1 MKIRKSKKRGRTN
14 HGWLYSQHSF
24 SFGHYSDPEWTG
36 VSALR
41 VINEDIIA
49 PSKGFGLHSHQDVE
63 ILTYVLQGELLH
75 KDSLGN
81 VQRLRAGEVQRMTA
95 GTGIEHSE
103 FNASA
108 SDPLH
113 FLQIWIQPNQ
123 LDLTPSYEDKM
134 FTDAQKYHQW
144 CLLAADDTQ
153 EGALKIHQDVA
164 LYSSKLT
171 ERNQLNY
178 ALKKGRK
185 AYLHVVEGAVKLNK
199 QILRTGDA
207 ALIEDGEAIQIDA
220 LHATELLLFD
230 LPSA

>member
-24 SFGHYSDPEWTG
+24 SFGHYSDPEWVG

-49 PSKGFGLHSHQDVE
+49 PGKGFGLHSHQDIE

-81 VQRLRAGEVQRMTA
+81 VQRLRTGEVQRMTA

-103 FNASA
+103 VNASV

-113 FLQIWIQPNQ
+113 LLQIWIQPNQ

-144 CLLAADDTQ
+144 CLLATDDTQ
-153 EGALKIHQDVA
+153 EGTLKIHQDMA
-164 LYSSKLT
+164 LYSSKLA
-171 ERNQLNY
+171 ERKQLNY
-178 ALKKGRK
+178 ALKRGRV

-199 QILRTGDA
+199 QLLRTGDA
-207 ALIEDGEAIQIDA
+207 ALIEDGEPIQIEA
-220 LHATELLLFD
+220 LHASELLLFD
-230 LPSA
+230 LPST